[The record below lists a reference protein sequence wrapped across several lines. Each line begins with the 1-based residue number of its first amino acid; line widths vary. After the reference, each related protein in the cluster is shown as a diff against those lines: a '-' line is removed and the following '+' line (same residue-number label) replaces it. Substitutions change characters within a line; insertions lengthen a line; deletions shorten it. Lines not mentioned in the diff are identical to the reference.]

1 MYIRQYR
8 PEDVAVC
15 HKLDNAVTQLLIT
28 GSIPSEVDGEEIQ
41 ASMNQPSNP
50 GVVPYPV
57 PPKLDE
63 EAATSIAIA
72 FLQIWC

>member
-1 MYIRQYR
+1 MYIRQYH

-15 HKLDNAVTQLLIT
+15 HKLDNAVATLLIT
-28 GSIPSEVDGEEIQ
+28 GSIPSEVDGEENQ

-50 GVVPYPV
+50 GVPYPV

-72 FLQIWC
+72 FLKIWC